1 MPSLRSTSGSDRW
14 RPGVAGRKKKG
25 WDGPGPDSWG
35 HSEATL
41 QKQASPT
48 LLRKFAEVGF
58 ISAEVRPLCLQRRDP
73 QHPALL
79 PKWPVACGSFPAFL
93 GGFLEEKFVK
103 IYREE
108 C

>member
-1 MPSLRSTSGSDRW
+1 MPSLRSTSGSDGQRS
-14 RPGVAGRKKKG
+14 GVAGKKKKG
-25 WDGPGPDSWG
+25 WDGLGQDSWG

-41 QKQASPT
+41 QKQVSPT

-58 ISAEVRPLCLQRRDP
+58 ISAEVRPPYVHRHDP

-79 PKWPVACGSFPAFL
+79 PKWPVAYESFPAFL
-93 GGFLEEKFVK
+93 GGFLEEKYVK
-103 IYREE
+103 MCCEE